1 MPRELAVPVGAARWV
16 RWAASRT
23 LASSSSSG
31 SWSSSVF
38 PDRPQG
44 SHAAGEPLGEPPAGP
59 RDARAARIRTL
70 IDPNRVVLKGYQT
83 LVDTATELLDEV
95 WTRKDSS

>member
-1 MPRELAVPVGAARWV
+1 
-16 RWAASRT
+16 
-23 LASSSSSG
+23 
-31 SWSSSVF
+31 
-38 PDRPQG
+38 
-44 SHAAGEPLGEPPAGP
+44 
-59 RDARAARIRTL
+59 L